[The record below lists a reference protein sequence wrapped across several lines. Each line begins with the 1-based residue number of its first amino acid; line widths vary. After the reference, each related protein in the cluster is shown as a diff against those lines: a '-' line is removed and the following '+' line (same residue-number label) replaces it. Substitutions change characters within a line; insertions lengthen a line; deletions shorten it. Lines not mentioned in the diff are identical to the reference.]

1 MRMPKDHSRAQKTG
15 QGLLWATL
23 MLSAAWTAP
32 LGAMAAPMAADD
44 VYGPYNAAFLAG
56 GDGLTKPLR
65 DATLSATGPWTLSTW
80 FQADDVAGG
89 IVLLAGV
96 GDPAQGRYLALKDG
110 RLALRTGSS
119 ETISGGSAVKAGTW
133 HHALAS
139 SDGKT
144 ARLYL
149 DGAEVAHGIPAQV
162 NVTPVVSLAPRL
174 GGAFAGRIAGFTVTP
189 QALGAVE
196 AKAAAQGKPAA
207 DLINFEAA
215 SPTWPVQVRQMMG
228 QVTPQDPWTLPKST
242 APFSKPVA
250 KPLPTGPALKP
261 DGADNWTVGG
271 WRLAEAPKVQGDGA
285 RISQPGFDTASWYV
299 ATVPGTVLTTLVDR
313 GVYPDPDYGLDNLAI
328 PESLNRQDYW
338 YRTEF
343 DAPADLQGRHPLLTF
358 KGINY
363 AAEVWLNGERL
374 GSVRGAFIRG
384 QFDVTG
390 PLRPGQKNVLA
401 VKITPPPHPG
411 LPHEQSI
418 AAGVGE
424 NGGMQALDG
433 PTFIASEGW
442 DWIPAVRDRN
452 TGLWQDVTLT
462 ATGAVRIGDSQV
474 VTKLPLPDTS
484 KAEITI
490 TVPVENLTGQPVQ
503 AEIRAAFDD
512 VTVAK
517 TVTLAPGA
525 GNVTLTPAEFPQ
537 LRVRNPTLWWPNGL
551 GDPALHNLT
560 LTAAVG
566 GAQGSMKSDEKHTR
580 FGIREV
586 SYELSLMD
594 SGGHLRRVEV
604 DPTAAFQR
612 GERVIDGSHTGIH
625 KIAGGWVSSL
635 VPGAEKSPAVKPL
648 EDASLAP
655 YLILKVNGV
664 RVPARG
670 GSWGT
675 DDWRK
680 RVSRDRLEPFF
691 RLHREAHV
699 NIIRNW
705 VGQNT
710 EDVFFDLADEYGLMV
725 LNDFWESTQD
735 YNIEAQD
742 VPLFLDNAADVIRRY
757 RNHPSIVL
765 WFGRNE
771 GVPQPVLNEG
781 LESLVAT
788 LDGTRYYSGSSNR
801 VNLQD
806 SGPYDYRDP
815 SQYFTTLS
823 RGFAV
828 EVGTPSFPTLEAFEA
843 AVPAADR
850 WPVSDT
856 WAYHDWHQTGNGDTH
871 GFMAAMDRKL
881 GAATSLADFERKAQ
895 LMNYESHRA
904 IFEGMNAGLWTV
916 NSGRLLWMTQPAWPS
931 TNWQIMSHDY
941 DTHGAFYGLQKAA
954 EPLHVQLNAP
964 DDGISVVNNTREA
977 KKGLTIR
984 ARVLTVAGQVI
995 SDQTQKVDAQADAA
1009 TPARKLD
1016 LAAAIQAN
1024 GLVLVELELSDATGT
1039 LSQNVYWRAADE
1051 AATRRLNDL
1060 APQPVTLATR
1070 TERAGDEVKVHVTL
1084 TNTGTAAS
1092 LMNKLTLQN
1101 ADGSR
1106 LLPAYAS
1113 DNYVSLLPG
1122 DRREVTIAYPAALAQ
1137 GQPKVGLRGWNT
1149 QPATAA
1155 VTVP

>member
-1 MRMPKDHSRAQKTG
+1 MHGIDKTNAVRR
-15 QGLLWATL
+15 LLWASL
-23 MLSAAWTAP
+23 MVSTAWIAPLSASASDSA
-32 LGAMAAPMAADD
+32 
-44 VYGPYNAAFLAG
+44 VSYGPYNAAILAG
-56 GDGLTKPLR
+56 GDGLAKPL
-65 DATLSATGPWTLSTW
+65 AGASLPAGGPWTLSTW
-80 FQADDVAGG
+80 FQADEIAPGT
-89 IVLLAGV
+89 VLIAGV
-96 GDPAQGRYLALKDG
+96 GDPAQGRYLALSGGK
-110 RLALRTGSS
+110 LALRTGAG
-119 ETISGGSAVKAGTW
+119 EAITGGTAVKAGIW

-139 SDGKT
+139 IDGKT
-144 ARLYL
+144 ARLFL
-149 DGAEVAHGIPAQV
+149 DGAEVAHGPAAQNAV
-162 NVTPVVSLAPRL
+162 APVVGLAPRA
-174 GGAFAGRIAGFTVTP
+174 GGAFAGRIAGFTVTAK
-189 QALGAVE
+189 ALSADE
-196 AKAAAQGKPAA
+196 AKSAAQGKPDAS
-207 DLINFEAA
+207 LINFEAA
-215 SPTWPVQVRQMMG
+215 SPTWPVQVKQMMG
-228 QVTPQDPWTLPKST
+228 QVTPQDAWTLPKSN
-242 APFSKPVA
+242 AAFSKPVA
-250 KPLPTGPALKP
+250 KPLPTGPALKA
-261 DGADNWTVGG
+261 DGPPGSDNNWTVGG
-271 WRLAEAPKVQGDGA
+271 WRLAEAPTVRGDGA
-285 RISQPGFDTASWYV
+285 RISQPGFDTGSWYV

-313 GVYPDPDYGLDNLAI
+313 GVYPDPDHGLDNLAI
-328 PESLNRQDYW
+328 PESLNKQDYW

-343 DAPADLQGRHPLLTF
+343 DAPATLAGRHPLLTF

-374 GSVRGAFIRG
+374 GGVRGAFIRG

-390 PLRPGQKNVLA
+390 RLRPGQKNVLA
-401 VKITPPPHPG
+401 VRISPPPHPG

-452 TGLWQDVTLT
+452 TGLWQEVTLT
-462 ATGAVRIGDSQV
+462 ATGPVRIGDSQV

-484 KAEITI
+484 KADVTI
-490 TVPVENLTGQPVQ
+490 TVPVENLTNQPVQ
-503 AEIRAAFDD
+503 AEIRAGFDD

-517 TVTLAPGA
+517 TVTLAPGS
-525 GNVTLTPAEFPQ
+525 GSVTLSPAEFPQ
-537 LRVRNPTLWWPNGL
+537 LSVKNPKLWWPNGL
-551 GDPALHNLT
+551 GEPALHGLT
-560 LTAAVG
+560 LTAVVTDAQGG
-566 GAQGSMKSDEKHTR
+566 GAKSDEKHTR

-594 SGGHLRRVEV
+594 SGGHVRRVEI
-604 DPTAAFQR
+604 DPTLAPGQQ
-612 GERVIDGSHTGIH
+612 VVDGSHTGIH

-648 EDASLAP
+648 EESSLAP
-655 YLILKVNGV
+655 YMVLKVNGV

-680 RVSRDRLEPFF
+680 RVSRERLEPFF

-781 LESLVAT
+781 LEKLVTT

-815 SQYFTTLS
+815 SLYFTKLS

-843 AVPAADR
+843 AVPEADR
-850 WPVSDT
+850 WPLSDN
-856 WAYHDWHQTGNGDTH
+856 WAYHDWHQSGNGDTH

-941 DTHGAFYGLQKAA
+941 DTHGAFYGVQKAA

-964 DDGISVVNNTREA
+964 DDAVAVVNNTRTA
-977 KKGLTIR
+977 AKGLSLR
-984 ARVLTVAGQVI
+984 ARVLTVDGKTV
-995 SDQTQKVDAQADAA
+995 SDRSQKVDAPVDAA
-1009 TPARKLD
+1009 TVVTTLD
-1016 LAAAIQAN
+1016 LAAALQAN
-1024 GLVLVELELSDATGT
+1024 GLVLVELELADAKGT
-1039 LSQNVYWRAADE
+1039 VSQNVYWRVADE
-1051 AATRRLNDL
+1051 ASTRHLNDL
-1060 APQPVTLATR
+1060 APQPVTVTTTA
-1070 TERAGDEVKVHVTL
+1070 ERAGDEIKVHVTL
-1084 TNTGTAAS
+1084 TNTGTGAA

-1113 DNYVSLLPG
+1113 DNYISLLPG
-1122 DRREVTIAYPAALAQ
+1122 DRRELTIAYPAALAQ
-1137 GQPKVGLRGWNT
+1137 GRPKVALRGWNT
-1149 QPATAA
+1149 QPATAVVA
-1155 VTVP
+1155 VP

>member
-1 MRMPKDHSRAQKTG
+1 MHGIDKPNAVRR
-15 QGLLWATL
+15 LLWASL
-23 MLSAAWTAP
+23 MVSTAW
-32 LGAMAAPMAADD
+32 AAPMNALASDNA
-44 VYGPYNAAFLAG
+44 VSAGPYNAAFLAG
-56 GDGLTKPLR
+56 GDGLTKSLGGI
-65 DATLSATGPWTLSTW
+65 TLPAEGPWTLSTW
-80 FQADDVAGG
+80 FQADEVGTA
-89 IVLLAGV
+89 LLAGV
-96 GDPAQGRYLALKDG
+96 GDPAQGRYLGLKDG
-110 RLALRTGSS
+110 RLALRTGTG
-119 ETISGGSAVKAGTW
+119 EGISGGAAVKAGAW

-144 ARLYL
+144 VHLYL
-149 DGAEVAHGIPAQV
+149 DGAEVAQGAAAR
-162 NVTPVVSLAPRL
+162 NAVTPVVGLAPRL
-174 GGAFAGRIAGFTVTP
+174 GGAFAGRIAGFTVSA
-189 QALGAVE
+189 QALSAAE
-196 AKAAAQGKPAA
+196 AKAAAQRTPTA

-215 SPTWPVQVRQMMG
+215 SPTWPVQVKQMMG
-228 QVTPQDPWTLPKST
+228 QVTPQDAWTLPKSA
-242 APFSKPVA
+242 APFSQPVA
-250 KPLPTGPALKP
+250 KPLPNGPALKA
-261 DGADNWTVGG
+261 DGAGNWTVGG
-271 WRLAEAPKVQGDGA
+271 WRLAEAPKVRGDGA
-285 RISQPGFDTASWYV
+285 RISQPGFDTAAWYV

-328 PESLNRQDYW
+328 PESLNKQDYW

-343 DAPADLQGRHPLLTF
+343 DAPADLRDRHPLLTF

-374 GSVRGAFIRG
+374 GGVRGAFIRG
-384 QFDVTG
+384 RFDVTG
-390 PLRPGQKNVLA
+390 HLRPGQKNVLA
-401 VKITPPPHPG
+401 VKISPPPHPG

-462 ATGAVRIGDSQV
+462 ATGPVRIGDSQV

-484 KAEITI
+484 KADITI

-503 AEIRAAFDD
+503 AEIRAAFDT
-512 VTVAK
+512 VTVTK

-525 GNVTLTPAEFPQ
+525 GSVILSPAEFPQ
-537 LRVRNPTLWWPNGL
+537 LSVKNPALWWPNGL
-551 GDPALHNLT
+551 GEPALHTLT
-560 LTAAVG
+560 LTAAAG
-566 GAQGSMKSDEKHTR
+566 GTRSDEKHTR

-594 SGGHLRRVEV
+594 ATGHVRRVEV
-604 DPTAAFQR
+604 DPTLAQ
-612 GERVIDGSHTGIH
+612 GQQVVDGSHTGIH

-635 VPGAEKSPAVKPL
+635 TPGAEKSPAVKPL
-648 EDASLAP
+648 QDSSLAP

-699 NIIRNW
+699 NTIRNW

-781 LESLVAT
+781 LEKLVT
-788 LDGTRYYSGSSNR
+788 SLDGTRYYSGSSNR

-815 SQYFTTLS
+815 SQYFTKLS

-843 AVPAADR
+843 AVPEGDR

-856 WAYHDWHQTGNGDTH
+856 WAYHDWHQSGNGDTH

-881 GAATSLADFERKAQ
+881 GTATSLADFERKAQ
-895 LMNYESHRA
+895 LMNYETHRA

-941 DTHGAFYGLQKAA
+941 DTHGAFYGVQKAA
-954 EPLHVQLNAP
+954 EPLHVQLDAP
-964 DDGISVVNNTREA
+964 DDGITVVNNTREA

-995 SDQTQKVDAQADAA
+995 SDQTQKIDAPADAVA
-1009 TPARKLD
+1009 HARKLD

-1024 GLVLVELELSDATGT
+1024 GLVLVALDLSDAAGT
-1039 LSQNVYWRAADE
+1039 LSQNVYWRVADE
-1051 AATRRLNDL
+1051 AATRHLNDL
-1060 APQPVTLATR
+1060 APQPVALSTR
-1070 TERAGDEVKVHVTL
+1070 TERAGDEIKVHVTL
-1084 TNTGTAAS
+1084 TNTGGAAS

-1137 GQPKVGLRGWNT
+1137 GQPKVALRGWNT

>member
-1 MRMPKDHSRAQKTG
+1 MRAPMNAGRR
-15 QGLLWATL
+15 LLWASL
-23 MLSAAWTAP
+23 MMSAAMTGP
-32 LGAMAAPMAADD
+32 LAAAADTPA
-44 VYGPYNAAFLAG
+44 YGPYNAAIAAG
-56 GDGLTKPLR
+56 GDGLAKPLNGASLPA
-65 DATLSATGPWTLSTW
+65 DGPWTLSGW
-80 FQADDVAGG
+80 FQADELGKG
-89 IVLLAGV
+89 IALIAGV
-96 GDPAQGRYLALKDG
+96 GDAVNGRYLALNDG
-110 RLALRTGSS
+110 RLSLRTGNGAPL
-119 ETISGGSAVKAGTW
+119 SGGSAVKPGTW

-139 SDGKT
+139 FDGKT

-149 DGAEVAHGIPAQV
+149 DGAEVARGTPASGI
-162 NVTPVVSLAPRL
+162 VTPTVGLAPRTATTN
-174 GGAFAGRIAGFTVTP
+174 AFAGDIAGFTVR
-189 QALGAVE
+189 AGAVGADE
-196 AKAAAQGKPAA
+196 AKAEAGHQPDAS
-207 DLINFEAA
+207 LINFEAG
-215 SPTWPVQVRQMMG
+215 SPTWPVQVKQIMMG
-228 QVTPQDPWTLPKST
+228 QVTPQDPWTLPKSG
-242 APFSKPVA
+242 ASYSKPVA
-250 KPLPTGPALKP
+250 QPLPPAGPALTA
-261 DGADNWTVGG
+261 DGADAWTVGG
-271 WRLAEAPKVQGDGA
+271 WRLAEGPSVQVDGA
-285 RISQPGFDTASWYV
+285 HVSQPGFDTKSWYV

-313 GVYPDPDYGLDNLAI
+313 GVYPDPDYGLNNLAI
-328 PESLNRQDYW
+328 PEKLNRQDYW

-343 DAPADLQGRHPLLTF
+343 DVPATLDGRHPLLTF

-363 AAEVWLNGERL
+363 AAEVWLNGKRL
-374 GSVRGAFIRG
+374 GAVRGAFIRG

-390 PLRPGQKNVLA
+390 HLRPGQKNVLA
-401 VKITPPPHPG
+401 VKIAPPPHPG
-411 LPHEQSI
+411 VPHEQSI

-452 TGLWQDVTLT
+452 TGLWQDVVLT
-462 ATGAVRIGDSQV
+462 ATGPVRIGDTQV

-484 KAEITI
+484 KADITI
-490 TVPVENLTGQPVQ
+490 TVPVENLTAQPVQ
-503 AEIRAAFDD
+503 TEIRAAFDD
-512 VTVAK
+512 VTVTK

-525 GNVTLTPAEFPQ
+525 GSVTLSPSEFPQ
-537 LRVRNPTLWWPNGL
+537 LSVKKPALWWPNGL
-551 GDPALHNLT
+551 GEPTLHNLT
-560 LTAAVG
+560 LAAAAG
-566 GAQGSMKSDEKHTR
+566 GAKSDEKHTR

-594 SGGHLRRVEV
+594 STQHLRRVEV

-612 GERVIDGSHTGIH
+612 GERVVDGSHTGIH

-635 VPGAEKSPAVKPL
+635 LPGAEKSPAVTPVAD
-648 EDASLAP
+648 ERLAP

-735 YNIEAQD
+735 YNIEAED

-757 RNHPSIVL
+757 RNHPSIVM

-781 LESLVAT
+781 LENLIAT

-815 SQYFTTLS
+815 SLYFTKFS

-828 EVGTPSFPTLEAFEA
+828 EVGTPSFPTLEAFQA

-850 WPVSDT
+850 WPVSDN
-856 WAYHDWHQTGNGDTH
+856 WAYHDWHQSGNGDTH
-871 GFMAAMDRKL
+871 GFMKALESRF
-881 GAATSLADFERKAQ
+881 GPATSLADFERKAQ
-895 LMNYESHRA
+895 MMNYESHRA

-941 DTHGAFYGLQKAA
+941 DTHGAFYGVQKAA
-954 EPLHVQLNAP
+954 EPLHVQLNLP
-964 DDGISVVNNTREA
+964 DNGITVVNNTREA
-977 KKGLTIR
+977 RKGLSLRTR
-984 ARVLTVAGQVI
+984 AYTVEGKQLLDKSQA
-995 SDQTQKVDAQADAA
+995 VDAPADAA
-1009 TPARKLD
+1009 TLVQHLD
-1016 LAAAIQAN
+1016 LAADIQAN
-1024 GLVLVELELSDATGT
+1024 GLVMVELLLSDANGT
-1039 LSQNVYWRAADE
+1039 LSQNVYWRANDDAGN
-1051 AATRRLNDL
+1051 RRLNDL
-1060 APQPVTLATR
+1060 SPQPVTIAAT
-1070 TERAGDEVKVHVTL
+1070 TEKAGEEVRVRVTL
-1084 TNTGTAAS
+1084 ANTGGVPA
-1092 LMNKLTLQN
+1092 LMGKLTLLN
-1101 ADGSR
+1101 ADGTR

-1113 DNYVSLLPG
+1113 DNYISLMPG
-1122 DRREVTIAYPAALAQ
+1122 EQRQVTIAYPAAAAH
-1137 GQPKVGLRGWNT
+1137 GQPQVALRGWNI
-1149 QPATAA
+1149 QPATAP
-1155 VTVP
+1155 VTGQ

>member
-1 MRMPKDHSRAQKTG
+1 MRGSKTNKAG
-15 QGLLWATL
+15 RSLLWASL
-23 MLSAAWTAP
+23 MVTAALMAP
-32 LGAMAAPMAADD
+32 LEAHAADSTP
-44 VYGPYNAAFLAG
+44 VYGPYNAVILAG
-56 GDGLTKPLR
+56 GDGLTKPLTGV
-65 DATLSATGPWTLSTW
+65 TLPAAGPWTLSAW
-80 FQADDVAGG
+80 FQADEVAPGTMLVAG
-89 IVLLAGV
+89 L
-96 GDPAQGRYLALKDG
+96 GDPAQGRYLALTGGK
-110 RLALRTGSS
+110 LSLRTGA
-119 ETISGGSAVKAGTW
+119 EAITGGAAVKSGTW

-139 SDGKT
+139 FDGKT
-144 ARLYL
+144 ARLFL
-149 DGAEVAHGIPAQV
+149 DGAEIAHGMPAQGAV
-162 NVTPVVSLAPRL
+162 SPVVGLAPRA
-174 GGAFAGRIAGFTVTP
+174 GGAFAGRIAGFTVMGK
-189 QALGAVE
+189 ALTADE
-196 AKAAAQGKPAA
+196 ARAAAQNKPDAG
-207 DLINFEAA
+207 LINFEAA
-215 SPTWPVQVRQMMG
+215 SPTWPVQVKQMMG
-228 QVTPQDPWTLPKST
+228 QVTPQDAWTLPRSG

-250 KPLPTGPALKP
+250 KPLPTGPALKA
-261 DGADNWTVGG
+261 DGADTWTVGG
-271 WRLAEAPKVQGDGA
+271 WRLAEGPKVQGDGA
-285 RISQPGFDTASWYV
+285 RVSLPGFDAASWYV

-313 GVYPDPDYGLDNLAI
+313 GVYPNPDYGLNNLAI
-328 PESLNRQDYW
+328 PESLNRQAYW

-343 DAPADLQGRHPLLTF
+343 DAPATLDGRHPLLTF

-374 GSVRGAFIRG
+374 GGVKGAFIRG

-390 PLRPGQKNVLA
+390 RLRPGQKNVLA

-442 DWIPAVRDRN
+442 DWIPSVRDRN

-462 ATGAVRIGDSQV
+462 ATGPVRIGDSQV

-484 KAEITI
+484 KADITI

-525 GNVTLTPAEFPQ
+525 GSVTLTPAEFPQ
-537 LRVRNPTLWWPNGL
+537 LTVKNPKLWWPNGL
-551 GDPALHNLT
+551 GEPALYTLT
-560 LTAAVG
+560 LTAAAG
-566 GAQGSMKSDEKHTR
+566 GTKSDEKHTR

-594 SGGHLRRVEV
+594 QGGHLRRVEV
-604 DPTAAFQR
+604 DPTLAPGQQ
-612 GERVIDGSHTGIH
+612 VVDGSHTGIH
-625 KIAGGWVSSL
+625 KVAGGWVSSL

-648 EDASLAP
+648 EDSSLAP
-655 YLILKVNGV
+655 YMVLKVNGV

-680 RVSRDRLEPFF
+680 RVSRDRLEPYF

-781 LESLVAT
+781 LESLVTT

-815 SQYFTTLS
+815 SLYFTKLS

-828 EVGTPSFPTLEAFEA
+828 EVGTPSFPTLEAFQA
-843 AVPAADR
+843 AVPEADR

-856 WAYHDWHQTGNGDTH
+856 WAYHDWHQSGNGDTH

-881 GAATSLADFERKAQ
+881 GEATSLADFERKAQ

-941 DTHGAFYGLQKAA
+941 DTHGAFYGVQKAA

-964 DDGISVVNNTREA
+964 DDGVAVVNNTREA
-977 KKGLTIR
+977 AKGLILR
-984 ARVLTVAGQVI
+984 ARVLTVEGKTV
-995 SDQTQKVDAQADAA
+995 SDHTQKVDAPADAA
-1009 TPARKLD
+1009 TAVTKLD
-1016 LAAAIQAN
+1016 LAAALQAN
-1024 GLVLVELELSDATGT
+1024 GLVLVELELADAKGPV
-1039 LSQNVYWRAADE
+1039 SQNVYWRVTDE

-1060 APQPVTLATR
+1060 APQAVTVAT
-1070 TERAGDEVKVHVTL
+1070 TAERVGDEVKVHVTL
-1084 TNTGTAAS
+1084 TNTGTGAS

-1122 DRREVTIAYPAALAQ
+1122 DRREVTIAYPAGLAQ
-1137 GQPKVGLRGWNT
+1137 GQPKVALRGWNT
-1149 QPATAA
+1149 QPATA
-1155 VTVP
+1155 TVALP